1 MERSRTYR
9 LRQACKG
16 IALAAGLCFGSFSA
30 PMAQAA
36 GDDIETL
43 VFLRHGEKP
52 AQGLG
57 QLDCQGLNRALA
69 LPAVIAAKFGKP
81 DAIFAPNP
89 GEQKDDGGKPYYY
102 VRPLA
107 TIEPTAIQFGLPIE
121 TPYGFSQIDAL
132 GRTLVAPAYR
142 GKLVVV
148 AWEHRLIEKLVRDL
162 VVAHGGRA
170 ADVPVWPSKDFDSL
184 YIVKLDWRDGTP
196 HASFA
201 HERQGLDGRA
211 PDCPCAALPDA
222 ASDAGTAAK
231 SAETK

>member
-1 MERSRTYR
+1 
-9 LRQACKG
+9 
-16 IALAAGLCFGSFSA
+16 
-30 PMAQAA
+30 MAQAA

-52 AQGLG
+52 AQGYG

-89 GEQKDDGGKPYYY
+89 GEQKDDNGKSYYY

-132 GRTLVAPAYR
+132 GRTLVAPTYR

-162 VVAHGGRA
+162 VATHGGRA
-170 ADVPVWPSKDFDSL
+170 SDVPVWPSKDFDSL

-196 HASFA
+196 RASFT
-201 HERQGLDGRA
+201 HERQGLDGRTH
-211 PDCPCAALPDA
+211 DCPCAALPDA
-222 ASDAGTAAK
+222 ASDASTAAK